1 MKANMTDLKSE
12 YVSIPIPAALD
23 DAVRSAIE
31 RGRAK
36 RGAHFPRYMLIPAA
50 ALFAFMAVLNVFPAT
65 AKALAQV
72 PVLESVVSVLTF
84 GRFEAKDEAQKY
96 EVSIEVP
103 RITGL
108 SDPELESGLNEKYLS
123 ESKALYDEFMN
134 KVQLSG
140 GQLMHEALDAGYS
153 VKARTDNTISILHYV
168 VRIAASGAETQTFD
182 TIDTKDQ
189 LLLTLPGLFKDA
201 SYVQRINENILAQ
214 MQQQMKEDDGVMYF
228 IGDDGFQTIDEHQQF
243 YINEDHQLVIVFDEY
258 AVAPGCM
265 GVVEFTIPT
274 KAIADLLVSEEY
286 IR

>member
-1 MKANMTDLKSE
+1 MKATMTDLKSE

-23 DAVRSAIE
+23 DAVRGAIE

-36 RGAHFPRYMLIPAA
+36 RGAHFPRYMLISAA
-50 ALFAFMAVLNVFPAT
+50 ALFAFMAVLNVFPVT
-65 AKALAQV
+65 AKALAEV

-84 GRFEAKDEAQKY
+84 GRFEAKDEVQKY

-108 SDPELESGLNEKYLS
+108 LDQELESGLNEKYLS

-140 GQLMHEALDAGYS
+140 GQLMHEALDVGYR
-153 VKARTDNTISILHYV
+153 VKARTNNTISILHYV

-189 LLLTLPGLFKDA
+189 LLLTLPGLFKDT
-201 SYVQRINENILAQ
+201 SYVQRINETILAQ
-214 MQQQMKEDDGVMYF
+214 MQQQMKDNEGVMYF
-228 IGDDGFQTIDEHQQF
+228 IGDDGFQSIDEQQQF

-258 AVAPGCM
+258 AVAPGSM
-265 GVVEFTIPT
+265 GMVEFTIPT
-274 KAIADLLVSEEY
+274 NAISDLLVSDEY

>member
-1 MKANMTDLKSE
+1 MKATMTDLKSE
-12 YVSIPIPAALD
+12 YVNIPIPAALD
-23 DAVRSAIE
+23 DAVRGALE
-31 RGRAK
+31 HGRAR
-36 RGAHFPRYMLIPAA
+36 RGAHFPRCLLIPAV
-50 ALFAFMAVLNVFPAT
+50 ALIACMAVLNVFPAT
-65 AKALAQV
+65 AKALSEV

-108 SDPELESGLNEKYLS
+108 SDQELESGLNEKYLS
-123 ESKALYDEFMN
+123 ESEALYDEFMK

-140 GQLMHEALDAGYS
+140 GELMHEALDAGYS

-182 TIDTKDQ
+182 TIDTKNQ
-189 LLLTLPGLFKDA
+189 LLLTLPGLFKDN

-214 MQQQMKEDDGVMYF
+214 MQQQMKNDDGIMYF
-228 IGDDGFQTIDEHQQF
+228 IGDDGFQSIDEQQQF
-243 YINEDHQLVIVFDEY
+243 YINGDHQLVIVFDEY
-258 AVAPGCM
+258 AVAPGSM

-274 KAIADLLVSEEY
+274 NAISDLLFSDEY